1 MSVVKERAVTIN
13 VSFDALVK
21 NMSNICGTKS
31 LWGRVVTFKD
41 TRK

>member
-1 MSVVKERAVTIN
+1 MSVIKKRAVTIN
-13 VSFDALVK
+13 VSLGALVK

-31 LWGRVVTFKD
+31 LWGRVVAFKD